1 MRAFYLTNFME
12 SMSKASNSPN
22 MNARIQKEFAFTQ
35 WNWQE
40 SDLPKTVRRRSKI
53 HSASWIGASH
63 EIGMWNENDGIPGS
77 IPCLQIMLPWNK
89 HLGKRNSWKHT
100 WKSHS
105 NSLECVCGISVFK
118 RSQVILIYG
127 INWGTLAYD
136 VLCGSTWKYHTY
148 VV

>member
-1 MRAFYLTNFME
+1 ME
-12 SMSKASNSPN
+12 SMSKASKRPN
-22 MNARIQKEFAFTQ
+22 INARIQEEFAFTQ

-40 SDLPKTVRRRSKI
+40 SDLPKTVRRKSKI
-53 HSASWIGASH
+53 HSASWIGGSH
-63 EIGMWNENDGIPGS
+63 EIGMWAESDGITGS

-89 HLGKRNSWKHT
+89 DLGKWNSWTHT
-100 WKSHS
+100 WKSHV
-105 NSLECVCGISVFK
+105 NSLKCVCGISVFK

-127 INWGTLAYD
+127 IKWGTLVYD